1 MVTSLEKVYGPYKD
15 IRVSRWLR
23 GRSGVTVDDHFRVLY
38 FGEMQILTKVF
49 KSLADET
56 RLRLLILLQGGN
68 EYCVCDL
75 MNALNMPQST
85 VSRHLAYLKRNGW
98 LQDRRGGVWMYYSLK
113 KGMDP
118 FLQAQLVLLI
128 NQLANNPTYRVDRER
143 LEAYLQTKD
152 AKSCK

>member
-1 MVTSLEKVYGPYKD
+1 MELG
-15 IRVSRWLR
+15 
-23 GRSGVTVDDHFRVLY
+23 TVDDHFPLLY
-38 FGEMQILTKVF
+38 SDAMQALTELF

-75 MNALNMPQST
+75 MNALDMPQST

-113 KGMDP
+113 KDMDA

-128 NQLANNPTYRVDRER
+128 NQLANNPVYKADRER
-143 LEAYLQTKD
+143 LETYLQTKD
-152 AKSCK
+152 TSFCK

>member
-1 MVTSLEKVYGPYKD
+1 
-15 IRVSRWLR
+15 
-23 GRSGVTVDDHFRVLY
+23 
-38 FGEMQILTKVF
+38 MQTITELF

-56 RLRLLILLQGGN
+56 RLRLLVLLQGGN

-75 MNALNMPQST
+75 MNALDMPQST

-113 KGMDP
+113 KDMDA

-128 NQLANNPTYRVDRER
+128 NQLANNTVYRDDRQR
-143 LEAYLQTKD
+143 LEGYLKTKD
-152 AKSCK
+152 ANSCK

>member
-1 MVTSLEKVYGPYKD
+1 M
-15 IRVSRWLR
+15 
-23 GRSGVTVDDHFRVLY
+23 GVGIVDDHFPLRY
-38 FGEMQILTKVF
+38 FSAMQTITELF

-56 RLRLLILLQGGN
+56 RLRLLVLLQGGS

-75 MNALNMPQST
+75 MHALDMPQST

-113 KGMDP
+113 KDIDA

-128 NQLANNPTYRVDRER
+128 NQLVNNPVCKADRQR

-152 AKSCK
+152 ANSCK

>member
-1 MVTSLEKVYGPYKD
+1 
-15 IRVSRWLR
+15 
-23 GRSGVTVDDHFRVLY
+23 
-38 FGEMQILTKVF
+38 MQTLTELF

-75 MNALNMPQST
+75 TNALDIPQST

-113 KGMDP
+113 KDMDA
-118 FLQAQLVLLI
+118 FLQAQFVLLI
-128 NQLANNPTYRVDRER
+128 NQLANNPVYKADRQR
-143 LEAYLQTKD
+143 LEAYLFAKD
-152 AKSCK
+152 NDSCK

>member
-1 MVTSLEKVYGPYKD
+1 
-15 IRVSRWLR
+15 
-23 GRSGVTVDDHFRVLY
+23 
-38 FGEMQILTKVF
+38 MQTLTELF

-56 RLRLLILLQGGN
+56 RLRLLVLLHGGN

-75 MNALNMPQST
+75 MNALDMPQST

-113 KGMDP
+113 KNMDA

-128 NQLANNPTYRVDRER
+128 NQLANNPVYRADRER
-143 LEAYLQTKD
+143 LAAYLQTKD
-152 AKSCK
+152 TNSCT